1 MNMNSIILS
10 VIRGMACMVL
20 IVSGGIIATQVN
32 AIIGCLVTATGML
45 AILAPF
51 IIEDDKKRREQRLQQ
66 TWERYDVR

>member
-1 MNMNSIILS
+1 
-10 VIRGMACMVL
+10 MVL

-32 AIIGCLVTATGML
+32 AIIGCLVTATGMI

>member
-10 VIRGMACMVL
+10 VIRGIACMVL

-66 TWERYDVR
+66 TWERYNVR

>member
-1 MNMNSIILS
+1 MNSIILS

-20 IVSGGIIATQVN
+20 IVSGGIIATQVS